1 MKENIKNYLG
11 KLLQVYL
18 TIVISLMIVDV
29 ALLIILTFFN
39 LKPSTIPQ
47 IYDFDL
53 TVSLLLLLSLIMGF
67 IYKNDKKQYLK
78 NNWFSIFAVI
88 PFDFI
93 FIGLL
98 GFNLSIPLAIL
109 RIIHTIAIIKTIGK
123 IGSSFVYF
131 SQKTGLN
138 YGIAILTLIF
148 LITSTGFL
156 LVERNVNPEVQS
168 YEDSAWYTVTTM
180 TTTGYGD
187 IVPITALGRI
197 FGVIMMVTGVAF
209 TGFAT
214 ASVASTLI
222 NKFREEK
229 DRDREIFIKTT
240 QKFREE
246 QLKTANDIESGFKE
260 IIDKLE
266 KK

>member
-11 KLLQVYL
+11 KLFQVYL
-18 TIVISLMIVDV
+18 TIVISLMVVDV
-29 ALLIILTFFN
+29 ALLIILTFFS
-39 LKPSTIPQ
+39 LKPSTITQ

-53 TVSLLLLLSLIMGF
+53 LVSLLLLLCLIAGF
-67 IYKNDKKQYLK
+67 VYKKDKKQYLK
-78 NNWFSIFAVI
+78 NNWYSIFAVV

-98 GFNLSIPLAIL
+98 GFPLSIPLAIL
-109 RIIHTIAIIKTIGK
+109 RIIHIIAIIKTIGK
-123 IGSSFVYF
+123 IGSSFVNL

-148 LITSTGFL
+148 LITSAGFL
-156 LVERNVNPEVQS
+156 LVERNVNPEVRS

-187 IVPITALGRI
+187 IVPITPLGRI
-197 FGVIMMVTGVAF
+197 LGVIMMVTGVAF

-229 DRDREIFIKTT
+229 DKDREIFIKTT
-240 QKFREE
+240 QEFRRE
-246 QLKTANDIESGFKE
+246 QSKTANDMESGFKK
-260 IIDKLE
+260 ILDRLE